1 MTKRLYFMLPDAQI
15 CYHVVTEL
23 KEANIPE
30 RHMHAIADAGQSLE
44 GLPKAS
50 TLQKSELLYGL
61 EAGLGVGGAAG
72 LLGGLLTI
80 TFPPAGLALGG
91 GAILATALAG
101 AGFGALV
108 SGLVANDIPN
118 HKVQAFEKEIYEGKI
133 LLIVDVP
140 RKKTVVFI
148 NMIRAHYPEVE
159 ISVSEPVKH

>member
-1 MTKRLYFMLPDAQI
+1 MSKRLYFMLPDAQT
-15 CYHVVTEL
+15 CHRVVAEL
-23 KEANIPE
+23 KEAKIPE
-30 RHMHAIADAGQSLE
+30 RHMHAIADAEQSLQ

-50 TLQKSELLYGL
+50 TLQKSELLHGL

-91 GAILATALAG
+91 GAMLATALAG

-118 HKVQAFEKEIYEGKI
+118 HKIQAFENGIYEGRI

-140 RKKTVVFI
+140 RKKTVKFI
-148 NMIRAHYPEVE
+148 DMIREHYPEAE
-159 ISVSEPVKH
+159 ISVCEPAKH

>member
-1 MTKRLYFMLPDAQI
+1 MLPDADV
-15 CYHVVTEL
+15 CYSVVEEL
-23 KEANIPE
+23 KDAKIPE
-30 RHMHAIADAGQSLE
+30 RHMHAIADAEQSLE

-50 TLQKSELLYGL
+50 KLQKSELLHGL

-91 GAILATALAG
+91 GAVLATALAG

-118 HKVQAFEKEIYEGKI
+118 HEIQAFEDEIYEGKI
-133 LLIVDVP
+133 LLMVDVP
-140 RKKTVVFI
+140 RKKTDMFI
-148 NMIRAHYPEVE
+148 NMIREHYPEAE
-159 ISVSEPVKH
+159 IGIAEPAKI

>member
-1 MTKRLYFMLPDAQI
+1 MTKRLYFMLPDTQT
-15 CYHVVTEL
+15 CYRVVKEL
-23 KEANIPE
+23 KEAKIPE
-30 RHMHAIADAGQSLE
+30 RHMHAIADAEQLLE

-50 TLQKSELLYGL
+50 TLQKSELLHGL
-61 EAGLGVGGAAG
+61 EAGLGVGGTAG

-91 GAILATALAG
+91 GVMLATALAG

-118 HKVQAFEKEIYEGKI
+118 YKVQAFEKEIYAGKI

-140 RKKTVVFI
+140 RKKTIMFI
-148 NMIRAHYPEVE
+148 NMIRAHYPEAE
-159 ISVSEPVKH
+159 TTVSEPAKH